1 MINNKKAQITA
12 VAIVAVIVVVIIILG
27 AMIIGTYNSLVS
39 KDVEVQNKW
48 GFVESAY
55 QRRLDLIPNLVSTV
69 KGSSEWEKNTQT
81 QIASLRS
88 QVNGAKNPDDMKS
101 VDTGTSS
108 LIRSINVQVE
118 AYPDLKS
125 TENFRALQD
134 ELAGSENRIKFERD
148 NYNTAV
154 KSYQTATRTF
164 PGAIFASMFGFLPDK
179 YKFFGASEEAQ
190 NAPKV
195 NFTS

>member
-1 MINNKKAQITA
+1 MINKKSQITA
-12 VAIVAVIVVVIIILG
+12 IAIIAVVVIVIIIFG
-27 AMIIGTYNSLVS
+27 AIIIGTYNSLVF

-69 KGSSEWEKNTQT
+69 KGSSDFEKTTQT
-81 QIASLRS
+81 QIATLRS
-88 QVNGAKNPDDMKS
+88 QISNAKNPNDMKDI
-101 VDTGTSS
+101 DTKTSN
-108 LIRSINVQVE
+108 LIRDINIQVE

-148 NYNTAV
+148 NYNIAV
-154 KSYQTATRTF
+154 TSYQTATRTF
-164 PGAIFASMFGFLPDK
+164 PGNIFAGMFGFLPDK
-179 YKFFGASEEAQ
+179 YKFFEANKGAE
-190 NAPKV
+190 NPPIV
-195 NFTS
+195 NFTG